1 MRQHYTDMFI
11 CQQQIGR
18 AVLAMEN
25 CVSWS
30 SIVIFSCKNNLALE
44 IQMRL
49 HSWLSPIL
57 RLMSQQKST
66 NCRWMMLLFDQSPA
80 ATVHTFISPWNLDH
94 ELLAFFWLCFSSQKG
109 FVFFC
114 IPCAFLAHI
123 GHFEK
128 RIFFLIQCL
137 NFASHWYKCAED
149 ELTFLY
155 WIKI

>member
-1 MRQHYTDMFI
+1 MKPNQFRKIIYWANTDMFI

-94 ELLAFFWLCFSSQKG
+94 ELLAFFLTLLFFS
-109 FVFFC
+109 
-114 IPCAFLAHI
+114 
-123 GHFEK
+123 K
-128 RIFFLIQCL
+128 RICLFLHPMRVLSPHWAFWKTDIFFNPMFKFCL
-137 NFASHWYKCAED
+137 A
-149 ELTFLY
+149 LV
-155 WIKI
+155 